1 MSHQLSEEPPH
12 LLLTGEKQPS
22 FQGELVI
29 ALDSCPMILTS
40 TVEEMPRTII
50 RDAKRVAMLWNKTPS
65 IQRSLAA
72 GLEAAPGGPAMPE
85 QLPIPLL

>member
-1 MSHQLSEEPPH
+1 M
-12 LLLTGEKQPS
+12 
-22 FQGELVI
+22 I

-65 IQRSLAA
+65 IQRSIDA
-72 GLEAAPGGPAMPE
+72 GSKPRRVALRRPSGYPS
-85 QLPIPLL
+85 LLL